1 MDPAA
6 ERAFRDFA
14 AARLPALLRFGHVLT
29 GNPAAAEDL
38 VQSALVRTVASWSR
52 VRRRD
57 DPEGYV
63 RRTMVNLQTNVWRAR
78 PWREG
83 LTADLPELANARSME
98 SEYDDR
104 DRMWRALATLPPRQ
118 RAVLVLRYY
127 SELSEAEIAETLG
140 CSKGTVKSQA
150 AKALAKLRLLTAF
163 AGSDQEVR
171 P

>member
-1 MDPAA
+1 MDPSA

-14 AARLPALLRFGHVLT
+14 AARLPALLRFGHLLT
-29 GNPAAAEDL
+29 GNPTSAEDL
-38 VQSALVRTVASWSR
+38 VQSALVRTAASWSR
-52 VRRRD
+52 VRRQD

-63 RRTMVNLQTNVWRAR
+63 RRTMVNLQINVWRAR
-78 PWREG
+78 PWREA
-83 LTADLPELANARSME
+83 LTADPPESPNARSME
-98 SEYDDR
+98 AEYDDR

-127 SELSEAEIAETLG
+127 SDLSESEIAETLG
-140 CSKGTVKSQA
+140 CSRGTVKSQA

-163 AGSDQEVR
+163 TSSDQEVR